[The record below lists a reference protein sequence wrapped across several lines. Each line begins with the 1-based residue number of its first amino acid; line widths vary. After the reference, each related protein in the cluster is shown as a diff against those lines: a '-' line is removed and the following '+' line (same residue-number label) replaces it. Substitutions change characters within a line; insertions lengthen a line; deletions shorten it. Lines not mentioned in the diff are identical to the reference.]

1 MPDGAGAVWRCPRPA
16 RTIHPPA
23 ILLRG
28 RKLKVWFNRGLSNTY
43 DALRSIREADANSA
57 FVLRSTHSDPCS
69 AVSKAADEFAVEPDG
84 LDDDAYVGWCVA
96 QCREHG
102 VGIFVPQRRREAV
115 AARTE
120 QFVAIGVKVSVMG
133 GPKIMGMVDRKH
145 ELYADLAGTDV
156 PVPPYRTFRTLA
168 EFDAAVAEL
177 EPSVGRLCVKP
188 CVGVYGSGF
197 RILEREGCDLRRIL
211 SGDNVRTS
219 FEAFRTAL
227 AGSAQDRDMMVLAYL
242 PGTERSVDV
251 LAHKG
256 RLVRAVSRI
265 KVGSHQVLETEG
277 PSVDVAAFLTER
289 YGLDGV
295 FNLQSKERGGIQYL
309 LEVNS
314 RMSGGLVYACM
325 SGVAFPYWN
334 LMLTAGLASPGDVP
348 APKPGV
354 KVAPVQGCIE
364 V

>member
-1 MPDGAGAVWRCPRPA
+1 M
-16 RTIHPPA
+16 
-23 ILLRG
+23 
-28 RKLKVWFNRGLSNTY
+28 KVWFNRGLSNTY
-43 DALRSIREADANSA
+43 DALMSIREADAGSE
-57 FVLRSTHSDPCS
+57 FVLRATHSDPCS

-84 LDDDAYVGWCVA
+84 LDDDAYVGWCLG
-96 QCREHG
+96 QCAEHG
-102 VGIFVPQRRREAV
+102 VDLFVPQRRREAV
-115 AARTE
+115 SERRDAFE
-120 QFVAIGVKVSVMG
+120 SKGVLVSVMG
-133 GPKIMGMVDRKH
+133 GPKAMGMVDRKQ
-145 ELYADLAGTDV
+145 ELYEDLAGTAV
-156 PVPPYRTFRTLA
+156 PVPPFTVFRTVG

-177 EPSVGRLCVKP
+177 EPVAGRLCVKP

-219 FEAFRTAL
+219 LDAFRTAL
-227 AGSAQDRDMMVLAYL
+227 AGSAQDRDMMVMAYL

-251 LAHKG
+251 LAQKG

-277 PSVDVAAFLTER
+277 PSIDVAAFLTER

-295 FNLQSKERGGIQYL
+295 FNLQTKERDGVQWL

-334 LMLTAGLASPGDVP
+334 LMLTAGLATPGDVP

-354 KVAPVQGCIE
+354 KVAPVQGCVE

>member
-1 MPDGAGAVWRCPRPA
+1 MWRR
-16 RTIHPPA
+16 RQS
-23 ILLRG
+23 G
-28 RKLKVWFNRGLSNTY
+28 RRIGGCRQWGTKVKVWFSRGLSNTY
-43 DALRSIREADANSA
+43 DALMSVREADARRA
-57 FVLRSTHSDPCS
+57 FVLRATHTDPLA
-69 AVSKAADEFAVEPDG
+69 AVSKAAHEFGVEPDG
-84 LDDDAYVGWCVA
+84 IDDDAYVDWCLA
-96 QCREHG
+96 ECLERG

-115 AARTE
+115 AARKE
-120 QFVAIGVKVSVMG
+120 GFEAAGVKVSVMG
-133 GPKIMGMVDRKH
+133 GPRVMEMADRKH
-145 ELYADLAGTDV
+145 ELYDDLKGTPV
-156 PVPPYRTFRTLA
+156 PVPRHRTFRSVG
-168 EFDAAVAEL
+168 EFDAAVEEM
-177 EPSVGRLCVKP
+177 EPVAGRLCVKP

-197 RILEREGCDLRRIL
+197 RILEREGCDLSRIL

-227 AGSAQDRDMMVLAYL
+227 AGSTQDRDMMVMEHL

-277 PSVDVAAFLTER
+277 PSIETAAFLTER

-295 FNLQSKERGGIQYL
+295 FNLQTKEKDGVQWL

-314 RMSGGLVYACM
+314 RMSGGLIYACM

-334 LMLTAGLASPGDVP
+334 LMLTAGFASPEDVP
-348 APKPGV
+348 APAPGV
-354 KVAPVQGCIE
+354 RVAPVQGCIA

>member
-1 MPDGAGAVWRCPRPA
+1 M
-16 RTIHPPA
+16 
-23 ILLRG
+23 
-28 RKLKVWFNRGLSNTY
+28 KVWFNRGLSNTY
-43 DALRSIREADANSA
+43 DALMSIRAADARST
-57 FVLRSTHSDPCS
+57 FVLRATHSDPRS

-84 LDDDAYVGWCVA
+84 MDDDAYVGWCLG
-96 QCREHG
+96 QCAEHG

-115 AARTE
+115 SERRDAFE
-120 QFVAIGVKVSVMG
+120 SKGILVSVMG
-133 GPKIMGMVDRKH
+133 GPRIMGMVDRKQ
-145 ELYADLAGTDV
+145 ELYADVAETHV
-156 PVPPYRTFRTLA
+156 PVPPHRTFRTVG

-177 EPSVGRLCVKP
+177 EPVAGRLCVKP

-197 RILEREGCDLRRIL
+197 RILEGEGCDLRRIL

-227 AGSAQDRDMMVLAYL
+227 AGSAQDRDMMVMAYL

-295 FNLQSKERGGIQYL
+295 FNLQTKERDGVQYL

-325 SGVAFPYWN
+325 SGVAYPYWN
-334 LMLTAGLASPGDVP
+334 LMLTAGLATPGDVP
-348 APKPGV
+348 SPKPGV
-354 KVAPVQGCIE
+354 KVAPVQGC
-364 V
+364 VAV